1 MFQLL
6 AHRRK
11 DTVRSVCHAHESNCF
26 SAGLIAAEGRWA
38 LVDEPEVTMPAGL
51 RDRCLAWVDPRAEG
65 RFGVDHPLE
74 SALRRREV
82 CGRYALIACRP
93 RDAPRGRVNRRI
105 VGFAQQRRIGVQRIA
120 ETALRFRD
128 FRAMNPQ

>member
-65 RFGVDHPLE
+65 RFGVDHPL
-74 SALRRREV
+74 
-82 CGRYALIACRP
+82 
-93 RDAPRGRVNRRI
+93 DADGVTGH
-105 VGFAQQRRIGVQRIA
+105 VADGGEAAQQGVLGPGEGGRRQ
-120 ETALRFRD
+120 LCL
-128 FRAMNPQ
+128 